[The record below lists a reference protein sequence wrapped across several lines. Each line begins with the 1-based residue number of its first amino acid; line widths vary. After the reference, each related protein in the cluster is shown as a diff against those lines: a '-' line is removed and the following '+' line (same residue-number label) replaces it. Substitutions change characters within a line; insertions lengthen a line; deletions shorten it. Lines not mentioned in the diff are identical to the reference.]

1 MLTPSSPFF
10 LKDYN
15 KWYIDVTV
23 TKWLQPPSS
32 VLGPSSS
39 SSGAPRPGGE
49 NDDAEE
55 EVVTVKVLTYVDEL
69 RTGEGP
75 ILRNYIG
82 RMNRGIEESVALGL
96 PRSWVDQVMRRWVT
110 PGIFP
115 ERGYVGTDEGY
126 VAPQR
131 GEEEKEAVESSTEKG
146 VAAAA
151 QRPLPHEHFEV
162 PGAC

>member
-1 MLTPSSPFF
+1 M
-10 LKDYN
+10 
-15 KWYIDVTV
+15 
-23 TKWLQPPSS
+23 
-32 VLGPSSS
+32 LGPSLSS
-39 SSGAPRPGGE
+39 SATAPRPGGG
-49 NDDAEE
+49 NHEE
-55 EVVTVKVLTYVDEL
+55 EDVVTVTVLTYVDEL

-126 VAPQR
+126 VAPQKE
-131 GEEEKEAVESSTEKG
+131 EEEKEETESSTEQG
-146 VAAAA
+146 VAAVSR
-151 QRPLPHEHFEV
+151 RPLPHGHFEV
-162 PGAC
+162 PGAW